1 MIWRLHLRTVLE
13 QRGVPF
19 GGYFEGWFGGQI
31 WEWVKGILRTE
42 FNGGKRQISKLTYK
56 CMEHEYMKINWHKKN
71 DIDSLETINII
82 LELKNKFVPLNLAL
96 SKFCNNLNFFF
107 FIYFSFFIF
116 LFTMFDV
123 MKCSAE
129 VTWNLPQLT
138 LEPKIDLI
146 WIFLF

>member
-1 MIWRLHLRTVLE
+1 MHVGVSQGMIWRLHLRTVLE

-19 GGYFEGWFGGQI
+19 GGFWGQI
-31 WEWVKGILRTE
+31 WEWVRGILRTG

-96 SKFCNNLNFFF
+96 SKFCNNLNFLFI
-107 FIYFSFFIF
+107 IYFSFFYLLCLMLWNIVRR
-116 LFTMFDV
+116 LPGIYP
-123 MKCSAE
+123 
-129 VTWNLPQLT
+129 NLP
-138 LEPKIDLI
+138 
-146 WIFLF
+146 